1 MKIPRELINGILIF
15 IGIGGYF
22 ILMDLL
28 HLSDIYGL
36 RLLNIFIVMFFIN
49 RTIKANIKE
58 GKVDYFKN
66 VISGALTSFIGIG
79 LSVVGLR
86 QYILFRGGAEYIK
99 NLGDAFLFGNDPSVT
114 QYCIGLF
121 FEGIASSLIAVFI
134 LMQYWKNY
142 TKID

>member
-1 MKIPRELINGILIF
+1 MKLPKELTNGILIF

-22 ILMDLL
+22 VLMDLL
-28 HLSDIYGL
+28 KLSDIYGL
-36 RLLNIFIVMFFIN
+36 RLLNIFIVLYIIN
-49 RTIKANIKE
+49 RTIKSNIKE
-58 GKVDYFKN
+58 GKIDYFKN
-66 VISGALTSFIGIG
+66 VISGALTSFIGVG

-86 QYILFRGGAEYIK
+86 QYILYRGGASYIES
-99 NLGDAFLFGNDPSVT
+99 LSDSFLFGNDPSVT

-142 TKID
+142 TAID